1 MPKKKFFVQ
10 KALRQKLKPIVIIN
24 KVDRPTARVE
34 DVKNEIFELFCD
46 LEMSDDLLDYPI
58 LYASGRDGWAI
69 ENMSEIQKD

>member
-1 MPKKKFFVQ
+1 
-10 KALRQKLKPIVIIN
+10 VIIN

-34 DVKNEIFELFCD
+34 EVKNEIFDLFCD

-69 ENMSEIQKD
+69 ENMG